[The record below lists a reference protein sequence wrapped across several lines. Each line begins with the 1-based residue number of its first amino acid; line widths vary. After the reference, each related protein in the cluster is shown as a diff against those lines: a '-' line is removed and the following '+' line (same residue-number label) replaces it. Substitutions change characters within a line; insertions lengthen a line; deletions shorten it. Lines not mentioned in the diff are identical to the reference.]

1 MAVCII
7 IFFETKTKQFEVYC
21 SFVFCRE
28 KGKWERIRF
37 EISNKQQQRNKKKKN
52 LNTAFRMLL
61 GQARSQVPRNRSQN
75 RDRLDSRLQSDTTEG
90 KNGAVRANSP
100 TSIAE
105 TRDKPIQN
113 EKQVIIFLF
122 SLQTHIFVAPMHFTQ
137 TQMFTAKYALRGGFV
152 RQCCA
157 VQSNVACSLT
167 RRSITSA
174 AGGRLFSQHGRPA
187 AVVRGSCRI
196 HTRPDD
202 EVHNEQLRAKVEGRS
217 EAERVC
223 VASALHTHRAE

>member
-1 MAVCII
+1 M
-7 IFFETKTKQFEVYC
+7 
-21 SFVFCRE
+21 
-28 KGKWERIRF
+28 RF
-37 EISNKQQQRNKKKKN
+37 QTNKQQQKSKKKKN

-90 KNGAVRANSP
+90 KTEPCAPTAQQVLLKRETNRYKTKNKSLLFIILSPKTIRLHVNSSRP
-100 TSIAE
+100 CTSH
-105 TRDKPIQN
+105 KL
-113 EKQVIIFLF
+113 K
-122 SLQTHIFVAPMHFTQ
+122 
-137 TQMFTAKYALRGGFV
+137 MFTAKYALRGGFV